1 MAFLGQLKRAV
12 QIEYVFQSLIKSLT
26 FSWVIALVSIRRGLQ
41 VRGGADAVGKATT
54 QSVVTCISLIILADA
69 AFSFVFYV

>member
-1 MAFLGQLKRAV
+1 
-12 QIEYVFQSLIKSLT
+12 VFQSLIKYIT
-26 FSWVIALVSIRRGLQ
+26 FSCVIALVSIRRGLQ